1 MRRASRR
8 GRSSGFSFL
17 ELVLVIVLIGLAT
30 RAFVVRFNYW
40 RYRMDGNVRL
50 VQNAILA
57 AQQTAVQR
65 NVQVQVMID
74 ADQHRVR
81 ILQDYNANG
90 IMDAGDTAVYRPLV
104 DGARFAAPGRTLDGA
119 AASFVT
125 GAGMRETGNALQ
137 RAFLIT
143 PGGQVSPSSGSGAGD
158 VVVYLGSPRRVT
170 TDERA
175 VQVIGATTRSVF
187 WSRVSGQ
194 WRQPMQ

>member
-1 MRRASRR
+1 MRPSRR
-8 GRSSGFSFL
+8 RPSGFT
-17 ELVLVIVLIGLAT
+17 LVEALFVLALIGLAV

-50 VQNAILA
+50 VQTAILA

-90 IMDAGDTAVYRPLV
+90 IMDAGDTAVYRPLA
-104 DGARFAAPGRTLDGA
+104 DGARFAAPSSTLDGI
-119 AASFVT
+119 AASFMT

-143 PGGQVSPSSGSGAGD
+143 PGGQVSPSSGAGAGD

-175 VQVIGATTRSVF
+175 VQVIGATTRTVF
-187 WSRVSGQ
+187 WSRVTGRWQ
-194 WRQPMQ
+194 QPLQ